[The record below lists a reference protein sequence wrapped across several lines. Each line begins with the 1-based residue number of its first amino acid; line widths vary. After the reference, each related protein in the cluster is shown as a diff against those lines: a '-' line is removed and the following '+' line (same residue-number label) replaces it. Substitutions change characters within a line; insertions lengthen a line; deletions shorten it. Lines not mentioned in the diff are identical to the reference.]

1 MKRPITIGE
10 ERGVTLIGQ
19 LATLAIMGIAVI
31 VLLSGLSSGSRGISL
46 VQERVT
52 TSNYARRQMEAIK
65 AATYRA
71 NPAVDPYPPVPAPGI
86 YTATVSVSYWV
97 SPTFQATVPDP
108 DQGLQFITVTI
119 ESTLD
124 PGTALFT
131 LEDYKAERP

>member
-1 MKRPITIGE
+1 MKRSITIAG
-10 ERGVTLIGQ
+10 ERGATLIGQ

-31 VLLSGLSSGSRGISL
+31 VVLSGLSSGSRGISL

-71 NPAVDPYPPVPAPGI
+71 DPLSEPYPPVPAPGI
-86 YTATVSVSYWV
+86 YTATVAVSYWV
-97 SPTFQATVPDP
+97 SPTFEAAAPYP

-131 LEDYKAERP
+131 LEDYKAARP